1 MPHARNARNAITGST
16 ARAPTHGAATQGAAA
31 HSAAAHGGA
40 ATLVARGVTKY
51 HGVRT
56 ILETV
61 GLSVGA
67 GTRLGVLGPNGV
79 GKTTLLRILAGLD
92 QPDRGRVTL
101 LPLDATVG
109 YLAQEREAVEGETL
123 TEYLAR
129 RTGVA
134 EAQAALDRAAGA
146 LAGAEPGADA
156 AYAVALER
164 YLALGGPD
172 LEARAGSVC
181 ADLALPPS
189 LLALG
194 MSQLSGGQAA
204 RAALAALLLSRFDI
218 VLLDEPTNDL
228 DFDGL
233 ERLED
238 FLDRRG
244 GGLVVVSHDRA
255 FLERIVTSVGEID
268 PGSHRLTLYQGG
280 WQAYAVARATEQRHA
295 EEAHLAY
302 RTERDRLVARA
313 RKQRQWA
320 ITGVSKAAK
329 APKDND
335 KVQRDFRLNRTEK
348 QASKVRSTERA
359 LERLAEVEKP
369 FEPWLLH
376 LEMAAAPRS
385 GDVVA
390 RLEDAVAR
398 RGSWQLGPIDLEV
411 RWGDRLGILG
421 RNGAGKTTLLS
432 MILGTM
438 PLEQGKRWI
447 GPRVVFGELGQA
459 RQRFG
464 TGAPLLAGF
473 LAASGLNTREARSLL
488 AKFALGSAE
497 VERAFGTLSPG
508 ERTRAELA
516 LLMSKGTNCL
526 VLDEPT
532 NHLDLPA
539 IEQLETALASWNGT
553 LLLVTHDRRLLDAV
567 TLTVTLELGAASGA
581 GPGADPGPARARTR
595 GSTLGQ

>member
-1 MPHARNARNAITGST
+1 MPNARNARNALTTSAAG
-16 ARAPTHGAATQGAAA
+16 APAAAT
-31 HSAAAHGGA
+31 
-40 ATLVARGVTKY
+40 ATLVARGVTK
-51 HGVRT
+51 HRGAQTV
-56 ILETV
+56 LEAVT
-61 GLSVGA
+61 LSVGA

-92 QPDRGRVTL
+92 QPDKGTVTL
-101 LPLDATVG
+101 LPPTATVG

-123 TEYLAR
+123 AEYLAR

-134 EAQAALDRAAGA
+134 AAQAALDRAAGGIA
-146 LAGAEPGADA
+146 AAEKGADA
-156 AYAVALER
+156 RYEAALER

-181 ADLALPPS
+181 SDLGLPAS
-189 LLALG
+189 LLDLG
-194 MSQLSGGQAA
+194 MAQLSGGQAA
-204 RAALAALLLSRFDI
+204 RATLAALLLSRFDI

-238 FLDRRG
+238 FLQRRG

-268 PGSHRLTLYQGG
+268 PGSHRMTLYRGG
-280 WQAYAVARATEQRHA
+280 WDAYLDARSTAQRHA
-295 EEAHLAY
+295 EEAYAAY
-302 RTERDRLVARA
+302 TTEHDRLAARA
-313 RKQRQWA
+313 RQQRQWA
-320 ITGVSKAAK
+320 VTGVSKAARS
-329 APKDND
+329 PKDKD
-335 KVQRDFRLNRTEK
+335 KIQRDFRLNRTEK

-359 LERLAEVEKP
+359 LERLAEAEKP
-369 FEPWLLH
+369 FEAWLLH

-390 RLEDAVAR
+390 RLEAAVVR
-398 RGSWQLGPIDLEV
+398 RGSWHMGPIDLEI

-432 MILGTM
+432 AILGKV
-438 PLEQGKRWI
+438 PLDQGKRWV

-464 TGAPLLAGF
+464 ANEPLMTGF
-473 LAASGLNTREARSLL
+473 LAASGLPTREARSLL
-488 AKFALGSAE
+488 AKFALGAGE
-497 VERAFGTLSPG
+497 VERDFGTLSPG

-539 IEQLETALASWNGT
+539 IEQLEAALASWDGT
-553 LLLVTHDRRLLDAV
+553 LLLVTHDRRLLEAV
-567 TLTVTLELGAASGA
+567 SLTGTLEIAENSGA
-581 GPGADPGPARARTR
+581 EPRSARTSTP
-595 GSTLGQ
+595 GSTLPA

>member
-1 MPHARNARNAITGST
+1 MPNARNAVTRSA
-16 ARAPTHGAATQGAAA
+16 ARATT
-31 HSAAAHGGA
+31 GGT
-40 ATLVARGVTKY
+40 ATLVARGVTRY
-51 HGVRT
+51 QGVQT
-56 ILETV
+56 VLESV

-67 GTRLGVLGPNGV
+67 ETRLGVLGPNGV

-92 QPDRGRVTL
+92 QSRQGSRDAPAPDSDRG
-101 LPLDATVG
+101 LPGT
-109 YLAQEREAVEGETL
+109 R
-123 TEYLAR
+123 AR
-129 RTGVA
+129 RPSRERRSPSTSRGEQELPKQKPLLSGRRGRSA
-134 EAQAALDRAAGA
+134 D
-146 LAGAEPGADA
+146 AEPGADA
-156 AYAVALER
+156 RYGAALER

-172 LEARAGSVC
+172 LQARAGTVC
-181 ADLALPPS
+181 ADLGLPAS

-194 MSQLSGGQAA
+194 MSQLSGGQTA

-280 WQAYAVARATEQRHA
+280 WQAYLDARATAQRHA
-295 EEAHLAY
+295 EEAHDAY
-302 RTERDRLVARA
+302 STERDRLLARA
-313 RKQRQWA
+313 RQQRQWA
-320 ITGVSKAAK
+320 VTGVSKAAK
-329 APKDND
+329 SPKDND
-335 KVQRDFRLNRTEK
+335 KMQRDFRLNRTEK

-359 LERLAEVEKP
+359 LERLAEVEEP
-369 FEPWLLH
+369 FEPWTLH

-385 GDVVA
+385 GDVVV
-390 RLEDAVAR
+390 RLEGAVVR
-398 RGSWQLGPIDLEV
+398 RGDWHLGPIDLEV
-411 RWGDRLGILG
+411 GWSDRLGILG

-432 MILGTM
+432 MILGTT
-438 PLEQGKRWI
+438 PLDEGKRWI

-459 RQRFG
+459 RRRFD
-464 TGAPLLAGF
+464 TSEPLMTGF
-473 LAASGLNTREARSLL
+473 LAASGLRTREARSLL
-488 AKFALGSAE
+488 AKFALGAGE
-497 VERAFGTLSPG
+497 VERAFGTLSAG

-539 IEQLETALASWNGT
+539 IEQLEVALAGWDGT

-567 TLTVTLELGAASGA
+567 TLTVTLELPDSAQ
-581 GPGADPGPARARTR
+581 ADPGPGRGATR
-595 GSTLGQ
+595 GSTLPR

>member
-1 MPHARNARNAITGST
+1 MPNARNSRNPVT
-16 ARAPTHGAATQGAAA
+16 R
-31 HSAAAHGGA
+31 SAARTTTGGT
-40 ATLVARGVTKY
+40 ATLVARGVTRY
-51 HGVRT
+51 QGVRT
-56 ILETV
+56 VLESV

-67 GTRLGVLGPNGV
+67 ETRLGVLGPNGV

-92 QPDRGRVTL
+92 QSDKGRVTL
-101 LPLDATVG
+101 LPPTATVG
-109 YLAQEREAVEGETL
+109 YLAQERETMEEETL
-123 TEYLAR
+123 AEYLAR

-134 EAQAALDRAAGA
+134 EAEAALVRAAGA
-146 LAGAEPGADA
+146 LGDAEPGADA
-156 AYAVALER
+156 RYGAALER

-172 LEARAGSVC
+172 LQARAGTVC
-181 ADLALPPS
+181 ADLGLPAS

-194 MSQLSGGQAA
+194 MSQLSGGQTA

-280 WQAYAVARATEQRHA
+280 WQAYLDARATAQRHA
-295 EEAHLAY
+295 EEAHDAY
-302 RTERDRLVARA
+302 STERDRLLARA
-313 RKQRQWA
+313 RQQRQWA
-320 ITGVSKAAK
+320 VTGVSKAAK
-329 APKDND
+329 SPKDND
-335 KVQRDFRLNRTEK
+335 KMQRDFRLNRTEK

-359 LERLAEVEKP
+359 LERLAEVEEP
-369 FEPWLLH
+369 FEPWTLH

-385 GDVVA
+385 GDVVV
-390 RLEDAVAR
+390 RLEGAVVR
-398 RGSWQLGPIDLEV
+398 RGDWHLGPIDLEV
-411 RWGDRLGILG
+411 GWSDRLGILG

-432 MILGTM
+432 MILGTT
-438 PLEQGKRWI
+438 PLDEGKRWI

-459 RQRFG
+459 RRRFD
-464 TGAPLLAGF
+464 TSEPLMTGF
-473 LAASGLNTREARSLL
+473 LAASGLRTREARSLL
-488 AKFALGSAE
+488 AKFALGAGE
-497 VERAFGTLSPG
+497 VERAFGTLSAG

-539 IEQLETALASWNGT
+539 IEQLEVALAGWDGT

-567 TLTVTLELGAASGA
+567 TLTVTLELPDSAQ
-581 GPGADPGPARARTR
+581 ADPGPGRGATR
-595 GSTLGQ
+595 GSTLPR

>member
-1 MPHARNARNAITGST
+1 MSNARNARNATTASA
-16 ARAPTHGAATQGAAA
+16 ARAPVAGT
-31 HSAAAHGGA
+31 

-51 HGVRT
+51 RGAQAV
-56 ILETV
+56 LETV
-61 GLSVGA
+61 GLAISA
-67 GTRLGVLGPNGV
+67 DTRLGVLGPNGV

-92 QPDRGRVTL
+92 QPDKGRVTL
-101 LPLDATVG
+101 LPATATVG
-109 YLAQEREAVEGETL
+109 YLAQEREALEGETL
-123 TEYLAR
+123 VEYLAR

-134 EAQAALDRAAGA
+134 EAQATLNRAAGA
-146 LAGAEPGADA
+146 LATADPGADSRYEA
-156 AYAVALER
+156 ALNR

-181 ADLALPPS
+181 ANLDLAAS

-204 RAALAALLLSRFDI
+204 RAALATLLLSRFDI

-233 ERLED
+233 EQLED
-238 FLDRRG
+238 FLDRRA

-268 PGSHRLTLYQGG
+268 PGSRRLTLFRGG
-280 WQAYAVARATEQRHA
+280 WRAYLDARVTAQRHA
-295 EEAHLAY
+295 EEAYLAHS
-302 RTERDRLVARA
+302 TERDRLLARA
-313 RKQRQWA
+313 RQQRQWA
-320 ITGVSKAAK
+320 VTGVSKATRG
-329 APKDND
+329 PKDND
-335 KVQRDFRLNRTEK
+335 KIQRDFRLNRTEK
-348 QASKVRSTERA
+348 QASKVRATERA
-359 LERLAEVEKP
+359 LERLGEADKP
-369 FEPWLLH
+369 YEPWLLH

-390 RLEDAVAR
+390 RLEAAVIR
-398 RGSWQLGPIDLEV
+398 RGGWRLGPVDLEI
-411 RWGDRLGILG
+411 RWGDRLGVLG

-432 MILGTM
+432 MVLGTM
-438 PLEQGKRWI
+438 PLDQGKRWI

-459 RQRFG
+459 RMRFD
-464 TGAPLLAGF
+464 ANEPLMTGF
-473 LAASGLNTREARSLL
+473 LAASGLKAPEARSLL
-488 AKFALGSAE
+488 AKFALAADE
-497 VERAFGTLSPG
+497 VERDFGTLSPG

-539 IEQLETALASWNGT
+539 IEQLETALAGWNGT

-567 TLTVTLELGAASGA
+567 SLTGALELPVSSS
-581 GPGADPGPARARTR
+581 PEPDPGRALTGR
-595 GSTLGQ
+595 STLPT